1 MTQLLPITYDNIDA
15 LAASAFAKSRDC
27 LTAIQL
33 DILHNIKP
41 MERVGFQRLVDAI
54 ENRKIFTQE
63 MVDELDVQ
71 IDVLSR
77 HIESGTTVLSHV
89 DYDECNVSAPAC
101 WNEARQTQQA
111 QDCARAFFILLDLLE
126 TLMAVHDLMHAE
138 TALSELRQTL

>member
-1 MTQLLPITYDNIDA
+1 VSIVTVSTFAPFFDWQDLLGRLDPPLIERMNDVRARLQAEAHTDA

-27 LTAIQL
+27 FMAIQL

-54 ENRKIFTQE
+54 EIRKIFIQE

-71 IDVLSR
+71 IDALSP
-77 HIESGTTVLSHV
+77 HIEGGTTVLSHV

-101 WNEARQTQQA
+101 WNEARRTQQA
-111 QDCARAFFILLDLLE
+111 Q
-126 TLMAVHDLMHAE
+126 
-138 TALSELRQTL
+138 

>member
-1 MTQLLPITYDNIDA
+1 
-15 LAASAFAKSRDC
+15 
-27 LTAIQL
+27 
-33 DILHNIKP
+33 
-41 MERVGFQRLVDAI
+41 
-54 ENRKIFTQE
+54 

-111 QDCARAFFILLDLLE
+111 QDCARALFILLDLHE

-138 TALSELRQTL
+138 TALFAPFKTPPRDALLPLETLNQGHLGTVFADLILPVFHNYRHACPSLSEIGTACLCY